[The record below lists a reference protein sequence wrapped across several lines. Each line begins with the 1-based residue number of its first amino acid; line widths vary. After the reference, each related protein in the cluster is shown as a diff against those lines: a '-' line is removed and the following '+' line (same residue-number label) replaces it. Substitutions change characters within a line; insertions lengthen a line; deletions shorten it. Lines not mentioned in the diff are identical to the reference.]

1 MKRERLSTDITRIQ
15 FDSMEEWLVNRK
27 GIGGSDA
34 SAILGLNPY
43 KTNQE
48 LWMEKKGQ
56 MYPVDIS
63 DKPYVKYGNDAEPLL
78 RALFSLD
85 YPEYT
90 VEYYDN
96 NMEKGKTYFVYGFPS
111 GTIVTFLSE
120 TGICEETQ
128 ITDANNKLTVPDGAR
143 TIVLNVAVKY
153 KDVLNYTGTIKIC
166 NRESKTY
173 QEQINELSTKID
185 AMQEIITKIVT
196 APQRRQ

>member
-1 MKRERLSTDITRIQ
+1 MKKLQLTPNLTRIQ
-15 FDSMEEWLVNRK
+15 FDSSREWLKARK

-96 NMEKGKTYFVYGFPS
+96 NMLINKKYPWAHASLDGELIDGEGRRGILEIKTSAILQSMQWQKWDNQIPGQLSFRDVEAVDTGEPVRGYDPS
-111 GTIVTFLSE
+111 
-120 TGICEETQ
+120 TGEIYEMEP
-128 ITDANNKLTVPDGAR
+128 NNKVTDLR
-143 TIVLNVAVKY
+143 AVK
-153 KDVLNYTGTIKIC
+153 
-166 NRESKTY
+166 
-173 QEQINELSTKID
+173 
-185 AMQEIITKIVT
+185 
-196 APQRRQ
+196 